1 MIKNVSFII
10 PVYNEQKRISNINN
24 WVKWFKKNTY
34 NCELV
39 LSLNGCNDKTEELI
53 NKIKY
58 KNLKLLIS
66 KKRGRGYAIIKA
78 LKNTKKKYACICSID
93 NAWNKKFY
101 FSSFLKIKS
110 DPKLFCVYGPK
121 NHKNSKQIRPI
132 IRKIISFFSM
142 IFLRILFLNLIKM
155 DTQCIKMFRVKK
167 KFIKKLKPY
176 NYFFDTQFFIINKR
190 MKMKYDNL
198 AVKVKDSN
206 KNSKVKLLL
215 IFEFILEA
223 IMFRFNYNFK

>member
-10 PVYNEQKRISNINN
+10 PIYNEQKRIINIHD
-24 WVKWFKKNTY
+24 WIKWFDKNTF
-34 NCELV
+34 NCELI
-39 LSLNGCNDKTEELI
+39 LSLNGCNDKTEELV
-53 NKIKY
+53 KELKY
-58 KNLKLLIS
+58 KYLKLIIS
-66 KKRGRGYAIIKA
+66 KQRGRGFAIIKA

-101 FSSFLKIKS
+101 YRSFIKIKS

-121 NHKNSKQIRPI
+121 NHKNSEEVRPI

-167 KFIKKLKPY
+167 NFIKKLKPY
-176 NYFFDTQFFIINKR
+176 NYFFDTQFFIINKK
-190 MKMKYDNL
+190 MKMKFDKL
-198 AVKVKDSN
+198 AVKVNDSN
-206 KNSKVKLLL
+206 KNSKVKLFLSL
-215 IFEFILEA
+215 EFILEA
-223 IMFRFNYNFK
+223 IHFRFTYNFK

>member
-10 PVYNEQKRISNINN
+10 PIYNEQKRIINIHD
-24 WVKWFKKNTY
+24 WIKWFDKNTF
-34 NCELV
+34 NCELI
-39 LSLNGCNDKTEELI
+39 LSLNGCNDKTEELV
-53 NKIKY
+53 KELKY
-58 KNLKLLIS
+58 KYLKLIIS
-66 KKRGRGYAIIKA
+66 KQRGRGFAIIKA

-101 FSSFLKIKS
+101 YRSFIKIKS

-121 NHKNSKQIRPI
+121 NHKNSEEVRPI

-167 KFIKKLKPY
+167 NFIKKLKPY
-176 NYFFDTQFFIINKR
+176 NYFFDTQFFIINKK
-190 MKMKYDNL
+190 MKMKFDKL
-198 AVKVKDSN
+198 AVKVNDSN
-206 KNSKVKLLL
+206 KNSKVKLFL
-215 IFEFILEA
+215 ILEFILEA
-223 IMFRFNYNFK
+223 IHFRFTYNFK

>member
-1 MIKNVSFII
+1 
-10 PVYNEQKRISNINN
+10 
-24 WVKWFKKNTY
+24 
-34 NCELV
+34 
-39 LSLNGCNDKTEELI
+39 
-53 NKIKY
+53 
-58 KNLKLLIS
+58 
-66 KKRGRGYAIIKA
+66 
-78 LKNTKKKYACICSID
+78 
-93 NAWNKKFY
+93 
-101 FSSFLKIKS
+101 
-110 DPKLFCVYGPK
+110 
-121 NHKNSKQIRPI
+121 
-132 IRKIISFFSM
+132 
-142 IFLRILFLNLIKM
+142 M

-167 KFIKKLKPY
+167 KFIKKLNPY